1 MKNRM
6 FRITSFI
13 LVFALLISCSF
24 AYFSDYATTQS
35 KGTAGTVALSMDS
48 NINLLD
54 ADGRDIINPGD
65 MRDGSFTVTN
75 EGNKSVDVR
84 TTIVLTTQSNTGFDL
99 AFSGDA
105 NTQSEYDLYLRDDV
119 ELVEG
124 YGYMPKE
131 GAKPLQVKSIDQDT
145 ITYILP
151 EYSLNGNSDR
161 YNEVETIDGVNEF
174 AHTNDFVFVMKG
186 GAGNEWQNSSVSID
200 VLVEAKQHENTQSGW
215 DIVATENITSGA
227 INKDAV
233 KGENV
238 ITDPDGSYNGVI
250 TFALINDDTD
260 AGIPNVTMTLVKLP
274 EGTASTFDTLG
285 GTVIKTVRSDAN
297 GEGEFGRL
305 AEGAYALVSPNFQ
318 LTEEAKGLL
327 IVGKDGRDHYEWRG
341 SMDWAGA
348 IEGTLKDEN
357 GNPVPDKEV
366 SIDFGLGSLNV
377 EFPADTV
384 PSDITDENGKY
395 NIYPLIEGDYQIEV
409 EGEIISGETNVT
421 VGAGET
427 VDNGDIVV
435 AEPADEPEVEP
446 DEPSEAPEGVVVAVN
461 YIYEPDATEPLYSE
475 NIDDNVS
482 DIIAQLVA
490 EHPEIEENV
499 PTAFY
504 HTTHGFGRWMYQ
516 GVMVADADTC
526 VYQMGP
532 DDAAPATST
541 YDWTSYEVVSDTAEA
556 LTVKFI
562 CDEIDFSNMLLDF
575 SCECGAGMEH
585 AGVAIEDGKLTWTE
599 TFDKALK
606 TVNVTFVD
614 MNGNPVPNAHIAI
627 TEKISYNDPYGDCQ
641 CVALPRA
648 TADENGQ
655 AVLTGD
661 NHTLPNGAYIVSYVQ
676 IGEGSTAIKCLDY
689 PEEIT
694 INGNEPITITVDT
707 PPVLKVKLV
716 DTNGNQL
723 KGEDYFVNFVNPNG
737 WPKNRDFYLDEAG
750 IAYVQLGALT
760 YEMNNAWAGN
770 VTGSYDEG
778 SLSVGKVGSGVTV
791 DGNKI
796 TMASG
801 SASYEVE
808 LVVGMPNNVTFYVQ
822 DGTGM
827 GRALILPTIEL
838 TGPNGYSNTFEGS
851 DGFGEAFIEAGVLA
865 EGLYEYTLTCKAGYE
880 CDYRMT
886 YQTTGSFVVT
896 GAPTQ
901 TVDIYENFDN
911 PVGWQNAGG
920 TKYVITDRIEVTS
933 LADEYGTVYGTLPTG
948 IEVYVSAVLD
958 NGYTQISLVDGD
970 IVPYI
975 NNNEFGMSI
984 GYVPTS
990 ALADSI

>member
-274 EGTASTFDTLG
+274 EGTASTLDTLG

-357 GNPVPDKEV
+357 GDPVPDKEV

-377 EFPADTV
+377 DFPADTV

-395 NIYPLIEGDYQIEV
+395 NIYPLIEGDYQIKV
-409 EGEIISGETNVT
+409 EGEIVSGETNVT

-435 AEPADEPEVEP
+435 AEPAEEP
-446 DEPSEAPEGVVVAVN
+446 DEPSEAPEGVVVTVN
-461 YIYEPDATEPLYSE
+461 YVYEPDATEPLYSE

-490 EHPEIEENV
+490 EYPEIEDTIPASWN
-499 PTAFY
+499 
-504 HTTHGFGRWMYQ
+504 HSTHGFGRFIPQ
-516 GVMVADADTC
+516 GVMVANLAADTC
-526 VYQMGP
+526 PYNVYDGDP
-532 DDAAPATST
+532 WSETTT
-541 YDWTSYEVVSDTAEA
+541 YDWTSYEILSNTDKSIV
-556 LTVKFI
+556 VKFI
-562 CDEIDFSNMLLDF
+562 CDETDFSNMALGF
-575 SCECGAGMEH
+575 ECECGPGVAHG
-585 AGVAIEDGKLTWTE
+585 GVAIEDGKLTWTC
-599 TFDKALK
+599 TFDKDMK
-606 TVNVTFVD
+606 TVDVTVVD
-614 MNGNPVPNAHIAI
+614 MNGNPVANAYINAQRVKDY
-627 TEKISYNDPYGDCQ
+627 EDMWGDCM
-641 CVALPRA
+641 CNPMPNI
-648 TADENGQ
+648 TTDENGH
-655 AVLTGD
+655 AVLTGEH
-661 NHTLPNGAYIVSYVQ
+661 NTLTDGVYE
-676 IGEGSTAIKCLDY
+676 IGLANVGQDREAAACVDWDDSF
-689 PEEIT
+689 T

-737 WPKNRDFYLDEAG
+737 GPKNRDFYLDEAG